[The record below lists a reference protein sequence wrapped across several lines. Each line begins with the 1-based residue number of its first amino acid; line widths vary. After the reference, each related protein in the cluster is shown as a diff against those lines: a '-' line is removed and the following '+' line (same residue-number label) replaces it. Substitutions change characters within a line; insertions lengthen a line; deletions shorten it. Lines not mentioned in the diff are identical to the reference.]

1 MIHDNDNDNMTINR
15 ALNFGSGLLSM
26 GLVPGV
32 HTMVGLY
39 CRWDELLSL
48 DTTLHDLPDV
58 QELPRVGGD

>member
-1 MIHDNDNDNMTINR
+1 MIHDNDNFTINR

-39 CRWDELLSL
+39 CRWNEMFQL
-48 DTTLHDLPDV
+48 DTIIQHDLADV
-58 QELPRVGGD
+58 